1 MATSRL
7 QRRCCRPSGRTRSR
21 PTSPRPLAPVPP
33 EPRRPSPAHHA
44 ADIPCSLL
52 SRDWLEM
59 RPSSGF
65 VVGGVGFEAAVEDA
79 DEAVAELA
87 EGGLVADAAGAQGLV
102 VAAGAG

>member
-1 MATSRL
+1 MG
-7 QRRCCRPSGRTRSR
+7 PGG
-21 PTSPRPLAPVPP
+21 
-33 EPRRPSPAHHA
+33 
-44 ADIPCSLL
+44 
-52 SRDWLEM
+52 
-59 RPSSGF
+59 GF